1 MVPHIRRTWHSLAV
15 HETLRT
21 LKVQTEQGLSES
33 EVRQRQEWFGPNQL
47 APIRR
52 ETIGHVVLEAVTE
65 PMILLLLAVGVLYA
79 FWGEAWETVTVF
91 GVIAVLVAVEVYNE
105 WRAEQALA
113 RLNELAQPTAV
124 VKRDGN
130 WCEVPVALLVPGDIV
145 LLFAGRR
152 VPADLRLLQTQALAV
167 DESVLTG
174 ESLPVEKDAEAIL
187 SEVVPLAE
195 RKNLAFAG
203 TLVVRGRGIGV
214 VVAVGADTEW
224 GRLARQTADIRPQKT
239 PLQQTMRE
247 LARWT
252 VVAALGFT
260 VLAVLLAY
268 LRELA
273 TGRQALLSALALA
286 FATIPEELPIIITMV
301 LALGGWRLARQRA
314 IVRRLY
320 AVETLGAVTVI
331 ASDKTGTITENRM
344 TVARV
349 EPAERER
356 WCLELAVLCSES
368 LPVAVS
374 AQPTGERSWLGDPT
388 EAALLERAQQLG
400 LSAEAVRQTG
410 RLRQEF
416 GFDPDRKRMSA
427 VWQIAPVS
435 DQLSLPGRPS
445 FFIAVKGAPERVL
458 EICRYEWMQTPSSE
472 AVEVTRVPPVSADRD
487 RLPTGSPGTL
497 MPLPPPP
504 SPRESGPGVESV
516 PGSSSAIA
524 LLTPQRYQFWH
535 GLAEEMTQQGLRVLA
550 FAYGWA
556 EREPRSA
563 EEAERD
569 AVFIGLVGLAD
580 PPRPEVASALTECR
594 QAGIQVWMITG
605 DHPNTARY
613 VARAVGFAEE
623 TPLLTGPE
631 IDEMSDAA
639 LQQVLQRPVLVARA
653 TPSQKLRLVQV
664 ARSAGQR
671 VAVTGDGIND
681 APALRAADV
690 GMAMGQRGSDVAREA
705 ADLIL
710 ADDNFATLVHA
721 IREGRLLFDN
731 LSKSVRY
738 YLACKA
744 ALVAACLTGV
754 LVGVGIPFHPLQVIL
769 MELIMDLAA
778 SVALVAEPAEGD
790 LMRRPPRDPR
800 QPFLHGMVIRDLLGS
815 ATALFLVVILTVLG
829 LLGWRAYQ
837 MASATLV
844 QPGQKVTW
852 LACLTTASTS
862 VREAVMAGSFFAWL
876 ISHVLL
882 AWAMRTD
889 RTSLAKQGW
898 ASNRALLIWTL
909 AVIAFVLW
917 AWLPMPVSRV
927 FLLHHLTW
935 KETLG
940 IVVLACGVIVL
951 WRWLRFRWLGQEAA
965 FVAR

>member
-1 MVPHIRRTWHSLAV
+1 MVPHIRRTWHSLPV

-21 LKVQTEQGLSES
+21 LEVQAEQGLSES
-33 EVRQRQEWFGPNQL
+33 EVRQRQEWFGPNEL

-79 FWGEAWETVTVF
+79 FWGEPWETVTVF
-91 GVIAVLVAVEVYNE
+91 AVIAVLVAVEVYNE

-130 WCEVPVALLVPGDIV
+130 WREVPVALLVPGDIV
-145 LLFAGRR
+145 LLLAGRR
-152 VPADLRLLQTQALAV
+152 VPADLRLLETQALAV

-174 ESLPVEKDAEAIL
+174 ESLPVEKDAEAML

-214 VVAVGADTEW
+214 VVAIGADTEW
-224 GRLARQTADIRPQKT
+224 GRLARQTAEIRPQKT
-239 PLQQTMRE
+239 PLQQAMRE

-260 VLAVLLAY
+260 VLAALLAY

-320 AVETLGAVTVI
+320 AVETLGAVSVI

-349 EPAERER
+349 EPGERER

-368 LPVAVS
+368 LPTTVS

-400 LSAEAVRQTG
+400 LSTEATRRTG

-416 GFDPDRKRMSA
+416 GFDPARKRMST
-427 VWQIAPVS
+427 VWHIAAVS
-435 DQLSLPGRPS
+435 DQLSLPDRPS

-458 EICRYEWMQTPSSE
+458 EICRYEWMQTPSSD
-472 AVEVTRVPPVSADRD
+472 AVNVTGFPPVSGDHE
-487 RLPTGSPGTL
+487 RLPTGSPGTITPL
-497 MPLPPPP
+497 TLPP
-504 SPRESGPGVESV
+504 SRESGPGVEPV

-524 LLTPQRYQFWH
+524 PLTQQRYQFWH
-535 GLAEEMTQQGLRVLA
+535 GLAEEMAQQGLRVLA
-550 FAYGWA
+550 FAYRWT

-563 EEAERD
+563 EEAESEG
-569 AVFIGLVGLAD
+569 VFVGLVGLAD
-580 PPRPEVASALTECR
+580 PPRPEVASALAECR

-613 VARAVGFAEE
+613 VARAVGFAED

-653 TPSQKLRLVQV
+653 TPTQKLRLVQV

-690 GMAMGQRGSDVAREA
+690 GIAMGQRGSDVAREA

-754 LVGVGIPFHPLQVIL
+754 LVGVGIPFHPLQIIL

-778 SVALVAEPAEGD
+778 SVALVAEPPEGD

-800 QPFLHGMVIRDLLGS
+800 QPFLHGIVLRDLLGS
-815 ATALFLVVILTVLG
+815 AMALFLVVILTVLG
-829 LLGWRAYQ
+829 LLSWRASQ
-837 MASATLV
+837 MASAALV
-844 QPGQKVTW
+844 QSEQENTW
-852 LACLTTASTS
+852 LEYLTVSAT

-876 ISHVLL
+876 IGHVLL
-882 AWAMRTD
+882 AWVLRTD
-889 RTSLAKQGW
+889 RTSLAEQGW

-909 AVIAFVLW
+909 AVIAFVVW
-917 AWLPMPVSRV
+917 AWLPIPISRV

-935 KETLG
+935 KEMLG
-940 IVVLACGVIVL
+940 IVVFAWGFIVL
-951 WRWLRFRWLGQEAA
+951 WRWLRFRWLGHGAA

>member
-1 MVPHIRRTWHSLAV
+1 VVPHIRRTWHSLPV

-21 LKVQTEQGLSES
+21 LEVQAEQGLSES
-33 EVRQRQEWFGPNQL
+33 EVRQRQEWFGPNEL

-79 FWGEAWETVTVF
+79 FWGEPWETVTVF
-91 GVIAVLVAVEVYNE
+91 AVIAVLVAVEVYNE

-130 WCEVPVALLVPGDIV
+130 WREVPVALLVPGDIV
-145 LLFAGRR
+145 LLLAGRR
-152 VPADLRLLQTQALAV
+152 VPADLRLLETQALAV

-174 ESLPVEKDAEAIL
+174 ESLPVEKDAEAML

-214 VVAVGADTEW
+214 VVAIGADTEW
-224 GRLARQTADIRPQKT
+224 GRLARQTAEIRPQKT
-239 PLQQTMRE
+239 PLQQAMRE

-260 VLAVLLAY
+260 VLAALLAY

-349 EPAERER
+349 EPGERER

-368 LPVAVS
+368 LPTTVS

-400 LSAEAVRQTG
+400 LSTETTRRTG

-416 GFDPDRKRMSA
+416 GFDPARKRMST
-427 VWQIAPVS
+427 VWHIAAVS
-435 DQLSLPGRPS
+435 DQLSLPDRPR

-458 EICRYEWMQTPSSE
+458 EICRYEWMQTPFVGCGGCDGFPVRIE
-472 AVEVTRVPPVSADRD
+472 RTRAIADWITRHNNAVDAATVSRERTERRASTRLVECDRTVDAAAIPVLARSGGRD
-487 RLPTGSPGTL
+487 GPAGTAGCWRLP
-497 MPLPPPP
+497 
-504 SPRESGPGVESV
+504 
-516 PGSSSAIA
+516 IA
-524 LLTPQRYQFWH
+524 GRNANLARQRKRK
-535 GLAEEMTQQGLRVLA
+535 AT
-550 FAYGWA
+550 
-556 EREPRSA
+556 
-563 EEAERD
+563 
-569 AVFIGLVGLAD
+569 VFFVGLVGLAD
-580 PPRPEVASALTECR
+580 PPRPEAASALAECR

-605 DHPNTARY
+605 DHPSTARY
-613 VARAVGFAEE
+613 VARAVGFAED

-653 TPSQKLRLVQV
+653 TPTQKLRLVQV

-690 GMAMGQRGSDVAREA
+690 GIAMGQRGSDVAREA

-754 LVGVGIPFHPLQVIL
+754 LVGVGIPFHPLQIIL

-778 SVALVAEPAEGD
+778 SVALVAEPPEGD
-790 LMRRPPRDPR
+790 LMRRPPRDPQ
-800 QPFLHGMVIRDLLGS
+800 QPFLHGIVLRDLLGS
-815 ATALFLVVILTVLG
+815 AMALFLVVILTVLG
-829 LLGWRAYQ
+829 TIGLASFPDGISNARAVGAGEHVAGIPDGIRNGPRGGDGGQFFRLVDRPCAAGLGVAHG
-837 MASATLV
+837 SHF
-844 QPGQKVTW
+844 
-852 LACLTTASTS
+852 
-862 VREAVMAGSFFAWL
+862 AG
-876 ISHVLL
+876 
-882 AWAMRTD
+882 
-889 RTSLAKQGW
+889 
-898 ASNRALLIWTL
+898 
-909 AVIAFVLW
+909 
-917 AWLPMPVSRV
+917 
-927 FLLHHLTW
+927 
-935 KETLG
+935 
-940 IVVLACGVIVL
+940 
-951 WRWLRFRWLGQEAA
+951 
-965 FVAR
+965 